1 MYLGIFII
9 QLIIYIL
16 KLIKI
21 ENFIK
26 NNEYEKGLNPVIL
39 KTATTVEKNTKDI
52 LVPDTST
59 LKIFKSSFL

>member
-39 KTATTVEKNTKDI
+39 KTATSVEKNTKNI
-52 LVPDTST
+52 LIPDTSR
-59 LKIFKSSFL
+59 LKILKSSFL

>member
-26 NNEYEKGLNPVIL
+26 NNDYEKGLNPVIL